1 MQVPKKAVTE
11 EVMVPESGGE
21 YLSGR
26 PDHLHFPSTL
36 VFLSHYPLA
45 LIKGEGKTKVPD
57 AVGNAGLVDRVQV
70 WHFLSHAESPQT
82 NSVFSLGFSFLMGN
96 KIKVV

>member
-36 VFLSHYPLA
+36 VFLSHYPPGSYQGRGKD
-45 LIKGEGKTKVPD
+45 KGTGCS
-57 AVGNAGLVDRVQV
+57 G
-70 WHFLSHAESPQT
+70 
-82 NSVFSLGFSFLMGN
+82 
-96 KIKVV
+96 